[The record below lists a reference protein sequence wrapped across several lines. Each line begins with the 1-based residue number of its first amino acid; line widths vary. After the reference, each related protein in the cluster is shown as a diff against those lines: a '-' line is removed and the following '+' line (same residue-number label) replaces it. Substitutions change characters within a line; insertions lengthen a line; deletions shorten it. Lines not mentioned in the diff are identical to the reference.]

1 MNRYSQW
8 IKLDKFRR
16 HQFLKSEIKKK
27 ILKSIIKNTK
37 ISNFIRY
44 YAFYNYTLCNRS
56 SSVTQIRNRCVV
68 YGRKWMIIQKTRTS
82 RFVFRKDAYQGNLPG
97 LRRDSW

>member
-16 HQFLKSEIKKK
+16 HQFLKSELKKK

-37 ISNFIRY
+37 ISNFIKGS
-44 YAFYNYTLCNRS
+44 T
-56 SSVTQIRNRCVV
+56 
-68 YGRKWMIIQKTRTS
+68 IIVLGIGIPVIYHTHKE
-82 RFVFRKDAYQGNLPG
+82 KK
-97 LRRDSW
+97 